1 MLTAVVVITL
11 VTFTVRAWRK
21 KTSFTA
27 KQNGSAAQL
36 TLAADVN
43 YVQRVRLRP
52 RLHHLLNS
60 IGDRL
65 EKPGNERRVMIGT
78 LRRQNDSQLMPFR
91 LYLELPYHMRLE
103 EQGAQPRVTGFDG
116 SSGWALGSILSDADQ
131 NMIETLIFDSADHFF
146 LGQTQGLANRALGSR
161 FRLDDGTDANYA
173 GPFYDI
179 YQVMDRLGTGS
190 TVRQQPKLFYFNS
203 DTQLLERVRY
213 RIERNGAAVNVETR
227 ITDWKRVNN
236 QRVPCTI
243 TRLEDD
249 KPALTITIASTVI
262 GPRVADGA
270 FNNPQGR

>member
-1 MLTAVVVITL
+1 
-11 VTFTVRAWRK
+11 
-21 KTSFTA
+21 
-27 KQNGSAAQL
+27 
-36 TLAADVN
+36 
-43 YVQRVRLRP
+43 
-52 RLHHLLNS
+52 
-60 IGDRL
+60 
-65 EKPGNERRVMIGT
+65 
-78 LRRQNDSQLMPFR
+78 MPFR
-91 LYLELPYHMRLE
+91 LFLELPHRMRLE

-116 SSGWALGSILSDADQ
+116 SSGWALGSNLSDADQ
-131 NMIETLIFDSADHFF
+131 NVIETLIFDSADHFF
-146 LGQTQGLANRALGSR
+146 LGQTQGMANRALGSR

-179 YQVMDRLGTGS
+179 YQVMDHVGTGS

-236 QRVPCTI
+236 QRVPSTI